1 MPHHR
6 RPPPRPGRRAV
17 LAGLAAAA
25 LPRGAVPAQGAA
37 PSWPSRPVRVVVP
50 FAPGGASD
58 FVARILQPALGE
70 LLGQPVV
77 VENRAGAAGNVGME
91 AAARAAPDGYTLF
104 LGNVGTLA
112 VNPTVFARTIRVR
125 PQADFAPISLAG
137 DTPDVLVVHPS
148 VPATT
153 VAELVALARAQ
164 PGRLNYGSPGAGSL
178 NRLEMELFREAAVP
192 GGGLDMVHVPYP
204 GGAGPAVAAIVAG
217 DTQLMF
223 TTLPSALGQVQAGR
237 LRALAVTT
245 ARRVPALPEV
255 PTLAESGVPDFVAG
269 SWQGVLAP
277 AGTPAELILRAHA
290 ATVAAVARPEV
301 AQRLRGGGVE
311 PVASRSPDE
320 FADLIARE
328 AERWGALARR
338 AGATVE

>member
-1 MPHHR
+1 MTTCPT
-6 RPPPRPGRRAV
+6 GRRAALAV
-17 LAGLAAAA
+17 LGAFA
-25 LPRGAVPAQGAA
+25 LPRPAPAQGA
-37 PSWPSRPVRVVVP
+37 WPGRPVRVIVP

-58 FVARILQPALGE
+58 FVARILQPALGDI
-70 LLGQPVV
+70 LGQPIV

-112 VNPTVFARTIRVR
+112 VNPTVFARSIRVR
-125 PQADFAPISLAG
+125 PTMDFAPISLSG
-137 DTPDVLVVHPS
+137 DTPDVLLVNAG
-148 VPATT
+148 VPAGS
-153 VAELVALARAQ
+153 VAELIALARAQ

-178 NRLEMELFREAAVP
+178 NRLEMELFREAVP
-192 GGGLDMVHVPYP
+192 GGLDMVHVPYP

-217 DTQLMF
+217 DTQAMF

-245 ARRVPALPEV
+245 AQRVPALPAV
-255 PTLAESGVPDFVAG
+255 PTLVESGFPDFVAG

-277 AGTPAELILRAHA
+277 SGTPAEVIARAFA
-290 ATVAAVARPEV
+290 ATVEAIGRPAV

-311 PVASRSPDE
+311 PVASRSPDA
-320 FADLIARE
+320 FAALIARE